1 MQIRL
6 KQPLEAEGGQI
17 TISVE
22 YSARIPSNGSDRMG
36 YLETSNGVIY
46 ELAQWYPRMCVYD
59 DIEGWN
65 VLPYM
70 GAGEFYLE
78 YGDFEFNVTVPADHI
93 VVGSGKLLNPEDVL
107 TREQVGRLAKAAK
120 SDETVMIRSA
130 EEVTDPATRPG
141 KGNLTWKFRIE
152 QSRDI
157 AWASS
162 KAFVWDAARINLPS
176 GETALAQSV
185 YPVESATD
193 SSWNRSTEYVK
204 ASIE

>member
-93 VVGSGKLLNPEDVL
+93 VVGSGKLLNTDDVL
-107 TREQVGRLAKAAK
+107 TRAYVCCLVKTAKNTA
-120 SDETVMIRSA
+120 SVHISSA
-130 EEVTDPATRPG
+130 EEV
-141 KGNLTWKFRIE
+141 K
-152 QSRDI
+152 
-157 AWASS
+157 
-162 KAFVWDAARINLPS
+162 V
-176 GETALAQSV
+176 
-185 YPVESATD
+185 
-193 SSWNRSTEYVK
+193 TEK
-204 ASIE
+204 